1 LDALDRLRR
10 LRCGERR
17 LLFGI
22 QFRP

>member
-1 LDALDRLRR
+1 VDALDRLKQ
-10 LRCGERR
+10 LRCGQRR

>member
-10 LRCGERR
+10 LRCGEGR